1 MPTPTMESS
10 ARGESITR
18 SAPNFSNRPMV
29 ARKTPP
35 RAPTSSPTMNTR
47 SSRSS
52 SSSMACRRPSISVMS
67 AMPDIFHI
75 DREAAL
81 LQAGIGR
88 LGGQADR
95 LIHLVLG
102 PSLELFLGLVV
113 QGPEHQQ
120 PIAEAGHRILGLHRF
135 HFLARP
141 VAAVIVVGGVRGH
154 AVHQDRK
161 SV

>member
-1 MPTPTMESS
+1 MKSANWTSQMGCIPYNAAPMPTPTMESPAS
-10 ARGESITR
+10 GESIPR
-18 SAPNFSNRPMV
+18 SAPYFSNRPMV
-29 ARKTPP
+29 ARKPPP

-47 SSRSS
+47 SSRPS
-52 SSSMACRRPSISVMS
+52 SSSMAWRRPSMSVMS

-81 LQAGIGR
+81 VQAGIGC

-102 PSLELFLGLVV
+102 PSLDLLLGLVV

-120 PIAEAGHRILGLHRF
+120 PIPEASRRILCPHRSPL
-135 HFLARP
+135 LAQP
-141 VAAVIVVGGVRGH
+141 
-154 AVHQDRK
+154 
-161 SV
+161 